1 MTNTE
6 QFLGRKVPP
15 HLFEYAQKNAANWF
29 WYKDIFVPKDL
40 KKKDIP
46 GGEVA
51 KVFTR
56 NWVFRTEFDLPGML
70 KWSEVVEELPML
82 ELAPIFTMAHSMQET
97 NWRHEMM
104 WENLKKDES
113 PGGRVSLKSLDN
125 VLNGTI
131 IAGVGGGVKTLEDAF
146 LTPGYAE
153 EHPEHHEMIET
164 IKTEIVKQ
172 VDLIDHL
179 LSFYPRMITE
189 ERSKETYQVYQEFHG
204 KLKERVH
211 SCYDF
216 ANADMYKVFQD
227 YSMHLIKFAHMF
239 HQFQEPV
246 INKVLVKDRIQA
258 TV

>member
-1 MTNTE
+1 
-6 QFLGRKVPP
+6 
-15 HLFEYAQKNAANWF
+15 
-29 WYKDIFVPKDL
+29 
-40 KKKDIP
+40 
-46 GGEVA
+46 
-51 KVFTR
+51 
-56 NWVFRTEFDLPGML
+56 
-70 KWSEVVEELPML
+70 
-82 ELAPIFTMAHSMQET
+82 
-97 NWRHEMM
+97 MM

-113 PGGRVSLKSLDN
+113 PGGRVDLKSLDN

-146 LTPGYAE
+146 LTPAYAE

-179 LSFYPRMITE
+179 LAFYPRMITE
-189 ERSKETYQVYQEFHG
+189 ERSKETYRVYQEFHG

-211 SCYDF
+211 SQYDI

-258 TV
+258 AV